1 VPKLELAADQSPEA
15 ADAPDEALPIPW
27 PARALG
33 ATGAAV
39 AVAWLSSC
47 LLSPL
52 PVAPAALGI
61 VAWLIV
67 LAAPRVGWL
76 ALAAAMT
83 AGAVARHHPGGA
95 LAVAIAALI
104 PVVLTPR
111 RGTTWPLA
119 VGAPLLGIVGLAG
132 AWPAIAARA
141 GAGMWRRAAL
151 GATGYI
157 WLTIAAPLA
166 GTSLYMKLPPGTP
179 DPQTWTGSLTETAQ
193 HVIKP
198 LLTSGVLVAAPV
210 WAIGAAVLPLILRT
224 RHLSTAVV
232 LVTVWSAV
240 LLSAT
245 ETAIV
250 AFHGAHAAASPP
262 SALAGAAVGA
272 LIALAPALTEA
283 WRKTP
288 HAGNPQP
295 ELP

>member
-1 VPKLELAADQSPEA
+1 
-15 ADAPDEALPIPW
+15 
-27 PARALG
+27 
-33 ATGAAV
+33 
-39 AVAWLSSC
+39 
-47 LLSPL
+47 
-52 PVAPAALGI
+52 
-61 VAWLIV
+61 
-67 LAAPRVGWL
+67 
-76 ALAAAMT
+76 
-83 AGAVARHHPGGA
+83 
-95 LAVAIAALI
+95 
-104 PVVLTPR
+104 
-111 RGTTWPLA
+111 

-132 AWPAIAARA
+132 AWPAVAARA

-166 GTSLYMKLPPGTP
+166 GTSLYMRLPPETP
-179 DPQTWTGSLTETAQ
+179 DPQAWTGSLTETAQ